1 MGVTLPISPIHTIHD
16 NSRDWDT
23 LPALLTTREVA
34 DILGKSTGNV
44 RARASKGD
52 FGPTMPGEDGLPRY
66 DRDRVR
72 FIAERMAARQAQ
84 TRLVSPAGSSPADAL
99 PPALATLL
107 TTLQTQQNEQI
118 AFWKTRLE
126 DALEEATQAKS
137 ESQELRRLL
146 LEREETTRETL
157 SHMDT
162 LHQEN
167 IAHFHAALESE
178 RSRWESERAARD
190 AEIERLKAEC
200 AAKKPGPQLWR
211 K

>member
-1 MGVTLPISPIHTIHD
+1 MGDTLHILPIHD
-16 NSRDWDT
+16 TRRDWDA
-23 LPALLTTREVA
+23 LPGLLTTREVA

-52 FGPTMPGEDGLPRY
+52 FGPTVPGEDGLPRY

-72 FIAERMAARQAQ
+72 VLAERMAARQAQ
-84 TRLVSPAGSSPADAL
+84 SRPDPPENSALSASL
-99 PPALATLL
+99 PPALNTLL
-107 TTLQTQQNEQI
+107 SSLQAQQNEQI
-118 AFWKTRLE
+118 IFWKTRLE
-126 DALEEATQAKS
+126 DALEDAAQAKG
-137 ESQELRRLL
+137 EAKELRRLL

-167 IAHFHAALESE
+167 IAHINAVLESE
-178 RSRWESERAARD
+178 RQRWGSEKAILE
-190 AEIERLKAEC
+190 AECERLKSETTAR
-200 AAKKPGPQLWR
+200 KPGPQLWR